1 MPTIDPR
8 ELADLE
14 ALANVGEIVGPV
26 THEFNNLLNTLLL
39 QIAVLEQTA
48 PNGLREEIAGLKQHG
63 RAAAAL
69 IRLVQQYRRQ
79 ASPEAPQGDLNEA
92 AAAAVAAVQSG
103 PLPPEVKV
111 GFTPAEGLPLARAAV
126 ADLKR
131 LLTFLLGNAAMS
143 GCSEVAVRTE
153 LRDNRVAVV
162 VDVTGCAPDATFLER
177 LTSPTVS
184 ARDGAAGLE
193 LAAARSLVRRLGG
206 NFSAEA
212 NDSGARVAVELLR
225 A

>member
-1 MPTIDPR
+1 
-8 ELADLE
+8 
-14 ALANVGEIVGPV
+14 
-26 THEFNNLLNTLLL
+26 
-39 QIAVLEQTA
+39 
-48 PNGLREEIAGLKQHG
+48 LKQHG

-92 AAAAVAAVQSG
+92 ITAAVAAVRAG
-103 PLPPEVKV
+103 ALPTGVQV
-111 GFTPAEGLPLARAAV
+111 AFTPHDGLRAVRAGL

-131 LLTFLLGNAAMS
+131 LFTFLLGNATLS
-143 GCSEVAVRTE
+143 GCREVAVRTE
-153 LRDNRVAVV
+153 AGGGGVSVV
-162 VDVTGCAPDATFLER
+162 VDVTG
-177 LTSPTVS
+177 PTVDPTFVARLSAPALS

-212 NDSGARVAVELLR
+212 NDSGVRVAVEL
-225 A
+225 ACG